1 METRNATTKETTRRL
16 LFPKRSLRFFFVAV
30 VFVVCVMHGGFV
42 FTQTQSWMGH
52 PKQVI
57 HKKNVT
63 KMNTKQQQ
71 RSNNNQKKRLGDG
84 DEQKIHPPTTPRTV
98 ELDDPSIQKIILIPN
113 EPDLVG
119 AQNSNHSIV
128 LDGVVSSLPSP
139 FANCSPTTQV
149 RLIVKST
156 ASHPYYNYWILQS
169 FDSYVWETKNR
180 GRK

>member
-1 METRNATTKETTRRL
+1 MY
-16 LFPKRSLRFFFVAV
+16 
-30 VFVVCVMHGGFV
+30 GGFV

-71 RSNNNQKKRLGDG
+71 RSNNNNQKKRLGDD

-98 ELDDPSIQKIILIPN
+98 ELDDPSMQKIILIPN

-119 AQNSNHSIV
+119 AQNSNHSII
-128 LDGVVSSLPSP
+128 LMRDGHHGHPGDELISSLPSL

-149 RLIVKST
+149 
-156 ASHPYYNYWILQS
+156 
-169 FDSYVWETKNR
+169 
-180 GRK
+180 